1 MSIVQLSRSL
11 FSGQSDTRTDCLS
24 AEDSIT
30 QCSSRGQQ
38 VVDDDDI
45 SSLPHTV
52 VVDSPSS
59 DIIERLTEKRRKKH
73 EVALK
78 QLEAELT
85 QLSQLCDAQVMSIS
99 REITSS
105 LQEVKVQPKTP
116 EGPPTPPICL
126 QLEDEMKRIIEL
138 KHKLTECESQCIRQI
153 RAVLRKYCHLLEKI
167 SFLLPPDVHRL
178 IHSIATMVNQS
189 LLVNRR
195 KVARLL
201 LLTPA

>member
-30 QCSSRGQQ
+30 QCSRGQQ

-126 QLEDEMKRIIEL
+126 QQLEDEMKRIIEL